1 MKSTHAPLQRFW
13 LGCLCLV
20 TLAALTACA
29 ASAPPQLLH
38 LRTQLPDATGRNA
51 PSATASATKAATTS
65 STTSSTNWQL
75 VTPVRLPDYL
85 DRDALL
91 VPQGQAGLQ
100 TIPGYR
106 WAEPLRESVP
116 RVLRQDLAMLL
127 GEDRVWTSP
136 VPDSVVIDQQL
147 RIELLA
153 FESNAERTAVVLQAR
168 WIVSKK
174 GSASLGRSHSA
185 TLTVPSKGAD
195 ADSLVAAHRQALW
208 LFAQRIVAP

>member
-1 MKSTHAPLQRFW
+1 MKSTHAPLQRLW
-13 LGCLCLV
+13 LGGLCLV
-20 TLAALTACA
+20 TVAALMACA
-29 ASAPPQLLH
+29 TSAPPQLLH
-38 LRTQLPDATGRNA
+38 LRTQLPDAAGRNVPSTTTPA
-51 PSATASATKAATTS
+51 SASATASA
-65 STTSSTNWQL
+65 TNWQL

-153 FESNAERTAVVLQAR
+153 FESNAERTAAVLQAR
-168 WIVSKK
+168 WIVTKK

>member
-1 MKSTHAPLQRFW
+1 MKLANAPHRRFW
-13 LGCLCLV
+13 LGSLCLV
-20 TLAALTACA
+20 TAAALMACA
-29 ASAPPQLLH
+29 TSAPPQLLH
-38 LRTQLPDATGRNA
+38 LRTSLPIAAGSGG
-51 PSATASATKAATTS
+51 PSATASA
-65 STTSSTNWQL
+65 TNWQL

-116 RVLRQDLAMLL
+116 RVLRQDLASLL

-136 VPDSVVIDQQL
+136 VPDSVAIDQQL

-153 FESNAERTAVVLQAR
+153 FESNAQRTAVVLQAR

-174 GSASLGRSHSA
+174 GSASVGRSHSA
-185 TLTVPSKGAD
+185 TVTVPSSGAD

-208 LFAQRIVAP
+208 LLAQRIVAP

>member
-1 MKSTHAPLQRFW
+1 MKSTHAPLQCFW

-20 TLAALTACA
+20 TVAALTACA
-29 ASAPPQLLH
+29 TSAPPQLLH
-38 LRTQLPDATGRNA
+38 LRTQLPDAAGRST
-51 PSATASATKAATTS
+51 PSATTSVTTPAI
-65 STTSSTNWQL
+65 TSSTNWQL

-116 RVLRQDLAMLL
+116 RVLRQDLAVLL

-136 VPDSVVIDQQL
+136 VPDSVAIDQQL

-153 FESNAERTAVVLQAR
+153 FESNAERSAVVLQVR

-185 TLTVPSKGAD
+185 TLTVPSKAAD
-195 ADSLVAAHRQALW
+195 ADSLAAAHRQALW
-208 LFAQRIVAP
+208 LLAQRIVAP

>member
-1 MKSTHAPLQRFW
+1 MKSIHAPLQRFW

-20 TLAALTACA
+20 TVAALMACA
-29 ASAPPQLLH
+29 TSAPPQLLH
-38 LRTQLPDATGRNA
+38 LRTQLPDAVGRNVA
-51 PSATASATKAATTS
+51 SATASA
-65 STTSSTNWQL
+65 TNWQL

-106 WAEPLRESVP
+106 WAEPLRESVL

-136 VPDSVVIDQQL
+136 VPDSVAIDQQL
-147 RIELLA
+147 RVELLA

-208 LFAQRIVAP
+208 LLAQRIVAP

>member
-1 MKSTHAPLQRFW
+1 MKSTHAPFQRLW
-13 LGCLCLV
+13 LGSLCLV
-20 TLAALTACA
+20 TVAALMACA
-29 ASAPPQLLH
+29 SSAPPQLLH
-38 LRTQLPDATGRNA
+38 LRTQLPDAVGRNVA
-51 PSATASATKAATTS
+51 SATASA
-65 STTSSTNWQL
+65 TNWQL

-85 DRDALL
+85 DRNALL

-106 WAEPLRESVP
+106 WAEPLRESVL
-116 RVLRQDLAMLL
+116 RVLRQDLATLL

-136 VPDSVVIDQQL
+136 VPDSVAIDQQL
-147 RIELLA
+147 RVELLA

-208 LFAQRIVAP
+208 LLAQRIVAP

>member
-1 MKSTHAPLQRFW
+1 MKSTHAPLQRLW
-13 LGCLCLV
+13 LGSLCLV
-20 TLAALTACA
+20 TVAALMACA
-29 ASAPPQLLH
+29 SSAPPQLLH
-38 LRTQLPDATGRNA
+38 LRTQLPDAVGRNVA
-51 PSATASATKAATTS
+51 SATASA
-65 STTSSTNWQL
+65 TNWQL

-85 DRDALL
+85 DRNALL

-116 RVLRQDLAMLL
+116 RVLRQDLATLL

-136 VPDSVVIDQQL
+136 VPDSVAIDQQL
-147 RIELLA
+147 RVELLA

-208 LFAQRIVAP
+208 WLAQRIVAP

>member
-1 MKSTHAPLQRFW
+1 MKSTHAPLQRLW
-13 LGCLCLV
+13 LGGLCLV
-20 TLAALTACA
+20 TVAALMACA
-29 ASAPPQLLH
+29 TSAPPQLLH
-38 LRTQLPDATGRNA
+38 LRTLQPDAAGRNV
-51 PSATASATKAATTS
+51 PSATTS
-65 STTSSTNWQL
+65 VTNWQL

-116 RVLRQDLAMLL
+116 RVLRQDLATLL

-136 VPDSVVIDQQL
+136 VPDSVAIDQQL

-168 WIVSKK
+168 WIVSTK

-185 TLTVPSKGAD
+185 TLTVPSRGAD
-195 ADSLVAAHRQALW
+195 ADSLVATHRQALW
-208 LFAQRIVAP
+208 LLAQRIVAP